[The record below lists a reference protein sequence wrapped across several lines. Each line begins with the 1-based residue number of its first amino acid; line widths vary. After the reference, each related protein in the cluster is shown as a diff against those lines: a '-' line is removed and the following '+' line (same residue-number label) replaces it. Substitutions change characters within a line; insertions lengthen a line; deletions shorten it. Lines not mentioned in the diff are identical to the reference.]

1 MILRVLKG
9 SLTDFHKILV
19 HGAKHNMT
27 RFKSKL
33 LSLNATKELKTK
45 VFTPANCEQLTIP
58 FVKDKI
64 VKVVGRLA
72 RESHPPSTSNDNQ
85 VISGVLVR
93 NEEHSMS
100 LMDPADLPEY
110 AGLPITR
117 LGERVHVNLG
127 IGAELIKYGL
137 SGYFGH
143 VEELPA
149 TSSNGTS
156 PLSSPP
162 SSSDTSAVVN
172 GTSTR
177 HPNGLSSPHPLFED
191 RGQLATFL
199 VMDTVL
205 VYAKRDGSVE
215 LSWEGNMTS
224 DSVADAVLGCLSELA
239 MSPAGLK
246 GSVATRPNG
255 SAHAHHD
262 DDADEEKR
270 PARVAS
276 AAEGLARLCTLL
288 EAQFGDDNVAPIAVP
303 RPWFDAVSMSA
314 FGAKAATA
322 EALRSAMR
330 GLKLEGDRDELAN
343 GEGDAEAE
351 VEAGLS
357 VEEKALLKT
366 PEVQSEIARL
376 HRAGVLIPG
385 FEVRSDKAVARVW
398 LEDLSVESE
407 GGRVWKERVQAVVKG
422 AAGVA
427 WGAGAGTSG

>member
-1 MILRVLKG
+1 
-9 SLTDFHKILV
+9 
-19 HGAKHNMT
+19 MT

-33 LSLNATKELKTK
+33 LSLNASKELKTK
-45 VFTPANCEQLTIP
+45 VFTPANCEELTIP
-58 FVKDKI
+58 FVKDKM

-72 RESHPPSTSNDNQ
+72 RESHPPSTSDENQ

-93 NEEHSMS
+93 NEEYSMS

-117 LGERVHVNLG
+117 LGERIHVNLG
-127 IGAELIKYGL
+127 IGSELIKYGL

-143 VEELPA
+143 VEELSP
-149 TSSNGTS
+149 TSSNGT
-156 PLSSPP
+156 PPFSSP
-162 SSSDTSAVVN
+162 SSSNDTSALVN
-172 GTSTR
+172 GTSST
-177 HPNGLSSPHPLFED
+177 HPNGSSSPHPLFED
-191 RGQLATFL
+191 RGQVATFL

-239 MSPAGLK
+239 MAPAGLK
-246 GSVATRPNG
+246 GSAAARANG
-255 SAHAHHD
+255 TAGAPRRA
-262 DDADEEKR
+262 DAAD
-270 PARVAS
+270 A
-276 AAEGLARLCTLL
+276 LARLCALL
-288 EAQFGDDNVAPIAVP
+288 EAQFGADNVAPVAVP
-303 RPWFDAVSMSA
+303 RPWFVPASMSA
-314 FGAKAATA
+314 FGPKAPAA

-330 GLKLEGDRDELAN
+330 GLKLEAERGGLVNGD
-343 GEGDAEAE
+343 GDGEAE
-351 VEAGLS
+351 VDAGLS
-357 VEEKALLKT
+357 EDEKALLKT
-366 PEVQSEIARL
+366 PEVQSEIERL

-407 GGRVWKERVQAVVKG
+407 GSRVWKDRVQAVVKG

-427 WGAGAGTSG
+427 WGTGASTAAQV